1 MSDPAPSSDA
11 RDGDEPPADEERAR
25 AYADGFGEGI
35 RTALKDLLQHVS
47 QGYTASELRLLV
59 QGRLARVSDEV
70 ELKRRSLLGPPRPRA
85 DVLFGNRPSPPRSWS
100 PSGGKVHV
108 VPLQSYLVNER
119 QPARALALVASA
131 LEDFPR
137 TVLASLRPP
146 PLPELPAARR
156 VELGVTA
163 TGAPGE
169 PPRPIPLGQ
178 LAGRLHEAMAVPG
191 GALVYLDAL
200 EFLFSGESGDV
211 AVQFAFWLTGEAGR
225 TGSAV
230 VVSVDGT
237 SFDLKQFT
245 RIQRAFSA
253 QA

>member
-1 MSDPAPSSDA
+1 VSEPVPPSEE
-11 RDGDEPPADEERAR
+11 RDGAEPPADEEHAR

-70 ELKRRSLLGPPRPRA
+70 DLKRRSLLGPPRPRA
-85 DVLFGNRPSPPRSWS
+85 DVLFGNRPPPPRSWS
-100 PSGGKVHV
+100 PSGGKIRVG
-108 VPLQSYLVNER
+108 PRQSYLVNER
-119 QPARALALVASA
+119 QPARAIALVASA
-131 LEDFPR
+131 IEDFPR
-137 TVLASLRPP
+137 TLIVSLHPP
-146 PLPELPAARR
+146 PLPELPTARR
-156 VELGVTA
+156 VELGVTS

-169 PPRPIPLGQ
+169 SPRPIPLGQ
-178 LAGRLHEAMAVPG
+178 IAGRLHEAMAVPG

-200 EFLFSGESGDV
+200 EFLFAGESAEV
-211 AVQFAFWLTGEAGR
+211 AVQFVFWLTGEASR

-230 VVSVDGT
+230 VASIDGT
-237 SFDLKQFT
+237 SFDLRQFT
-245 RIQRAFSA
+245 RIQRAFPT